1 MLATLLLRGFII
13 GLLASIPLG
22 PIGVLCI
29 QRTLSKNHKSGFIS
43 GLGAATADTI
53 FATVAFFSLAVVMG
67 FIQSH
72 ITLVKVIGGMCVMVV
87 GVKIFLSNPVVQ
99 IRRNRAGKTSLWQ
112 DYLSVFLLTL
122 ANPAF
127 ILVLI
132 TLFATFGISHDVMG
146 EFNGGIIITGVF
158 AGASAWWFLLTFLVS
173 LFRKKF
179 RPRHLLW
186 MNRIAGA
193 VIVGLGAAAVLTM
206 FINIPVDGLLQ
217 Q

>member
-1 MLATLLLRGFII
+1 MLASIFFRGIII

-53 FATVAFFSLAVVMG
+53 YATIAFFSLAVVMG
-67 FIQSH
+67 FIEQNM
-72 ITLVKVIGGMCVMVV
+72 TLVKVIGGLCVVVV
-87 GVKIFLSNPVVQ
+87 GVRIFMSNPVVQ
-99 IRRNRAGKTSLWQ
+99 IRRNRAGKSNLWQ
-112 DYLSVFLLTL
+112 DYLSVFLITL

-127 ILVLI
+127 ILI
-132 TLFATFGISHDVMG
+132 FIALFASFGLSNDTVG
-146 EFNGGIIITGVF
+146 ELNGGFMIAGVF
-158 AGASAWWFLLTFLVS
+158 AGGAAWWFMLTFLVS

-193 VIVGLGAAAVLTM
+193 AIVILGAAAVLSM
-206 FINIPVDGLLQ
+206 FVNIPVNGLLH
-217 Q
+217 

>member
-1 MLATLLLRGFII
+1 MLASLFFRGIVI

-53 FATVAFFSLAVVMG
+53 FATVAFFSLAIVMQ
-67 FIQSH
+67 FIEDN
-72 ITLVKVIGGMCVMVV
+72 ITLVKVIGGLCVMGV
-87 GVKIFLSNPVVQ
+87 GVKILLSNPVVQ
-99 IRRNRAGKTSLWQ
+99 IRRNRAGKTNLWQ
-112 DYLSVFLLTL
+112 DYISVFLLTL
-122 ANPAF
+122 ANPVF

-132 TLFATFGISHDVMG
+132 TLFAAFGISRDDIDR
-146 EFNGGIIITGVF
+146 FNGGFIIAGVF
-158 AGASAWWFLLTFLVS
+158 AGAAAWWFTLTSLVS
-173 LFRKKF
+173 LFRRKF

-193 VIVGLGAAAVLTM
+193 AIVVLGAGAVLTM
-206 FINIPVDGLLQ
+206 FLNFSVNDLLQ
-217 Q
+217 

>member
-1 MLATLLLRGFII
+1 MLASLFFRGIMI

-29 QRTLSKNHKSGFIS
+29 QRTLSKNHKSGFVS

-53 FATVAFFSLAVVMG
+53 YATIAFFSLTVVMG
-67 FIQSH
+67 FIEENM
-72 ITLVKVIGGMCVMVV
+72 TLVKVIGGLCVVIV

-99 IRRNRAGKTSLWQ
+99 IRRNRAGKTNLWQ

-122 ANPAF
+122 TNPAF
-127 ILVLI
+127 ILI
-132 TLFATFGISHDVMG
+132 FIALFASFGLSHDTID
-146 EFNGGIIITGVF
+146 ELNGGFMIAGVF
-158 AGASAWWFLLTFLVS
+158 SGGALWWFVLTFLVS

-193 VIVGLGAAAVLTM
+193 AIVMLGAAAVLSM
-206 FINIPVDGLLQ
+206 FVNIPVDGLLH
-217 Q
+217 

>member
-1 MLATLLLRGFII
+1 MLVALLLRGFII

-67 FIQSH
+67 FIETH
-72 ITLVKVIGGMCVMVV
+72 MTLVKVIGGLCVMVV
-87 GVKIFLSNPVVQ
+87 GIKIFFSNPVVQ
-99 IRRNRAGKTSLWQ
+99 IRRNRAGKTNLWQ

-132 TLFATFGISHDVMG
+132 TLFATFGISSDLIG
-146 EFNGGIIITGVF
+146 ELDGGAIITGVF
-158 AGASAWWFLLTFLVS
+158 IGGASWWFLLTFVVS
-173 LFRKKF
+173 LFRNKF

-193 VIVGLGAAAVLTM
+193 VIIFLGAAAVLSM
-206 FINIPVDGLLQ
+206 FVNIHLDGLFQ
-217 Q
+217 